1 MCMDLTVVMTT
12 VTITSTETHRI
23 HGNGMNPLDSP
34 ALVDHW
40 SLALQRRVGTIWV
53 MKAFSTMLGMAA
65 FFPAY
70 FWVLHHPF
78 FPVTLMP
85 LTVVDRL
92 IDFEPAA
99 LPVYGSLWVYV
110 ALGPALMKNL
120 RELVAYGLAALALS
134 VVSMGIFILWPTAVP
149 VFAIDWTRYPSIL
162 FLKDVDMASNACP
175 SLHVAFAVFTAI
187 WLERLLR
194 ELKVPVT
201 PRLISGLWCLGIL
214 YSTIAT
220 RQHVVLDVLAGA
232 VLGALVAAAHSWAL
246 RNSLRANTSIRR

>member
-1 MCMDLTVVMTT
+1 MDLAAVMTI
-12 VTITSTETHRI
+12 VTITATSTEANRI
-23 HGNGMNPLDSP
+23 HGNAMNPPELLP
-34 ALVDHW
+34 LVDHW
-40 SLALQRRVGTIWV
+40 SRALRRRVGTIWV
-53 MKAFSTMLGMAA
+53 MKAFSTMLGMAT

-78 FPVTLMP
+78 FSVTLMP
-85 LTVVDRL
+85 LTVLDRL